1 MYFLNDPRLPTV
13 AIGPV
18 PSDSE
23 AAAFDTKLNPAEE
36 TQFQEWKKRN
46 APKDSGVDYDLRGA
60 FKAGL
65 QPAANGH
72 WPDTYKKPNHPTF
85 SNQSIFAKDRP
96 DLAGS
101 WNGEQYLPPE
111 KTRTKILPPPET
123 RSLWE
128 RRGQIKETYSAYV
141 KASDDLQSYRDNVNS
156 HVIAVQE
163 AYDNRIAAIK
173 DATGVTLENPYR
185 GPMTSRDQ
193 SLPELMR
200 GRKDKFSAAL
210 QELAAKH
217 PDKTDAIRAG
227 ISIEQDAQDITRGK
241 VTAMDAAE
249 RKAETL
255 PFGLRTF
262 GGLEGSMKGML
273 RDPATY
279 LSLMIGGP
287 EISAAKTIGGRIMA
301 RALTEAAVNGAIE
314 VPLQAAAENWR
325 KQAGVALGWKGSLPQ
340 VGLAAAFGGGFG
352 GLLQGGGEV
361 LKALKKATPETD
373 AALTRMKE
381 GSATPADVQLIVEAA
396 DAKVDEPDMKA
407 LSRAIAD
414 DADDALVLADGAE
427 GREIAQVVHA
437 IENDLPVP
445 REQSEIL
452 PPGNFEFFNPDELT
466 VDAARFQF
474 KEGGDAAGVTDR
486 LRGVT
491 EWKPERAGVAVV
503 FEDAGGQ
510 RFVADGHQRVGLAK
524 RIQGESGNPV
534 QLPGYVF
541 READGYTAGDVRVI
555 AALKNIGEGSGT
567 AIDAAK
573 VLRHGQMDAKSAG
586 LPPDS
591 ALVRDAAGLARLSD
605 DAFAMAVNEVIDPKL
620 AAVVGRLAEDKA
632 LHAQMISVLKDAD
645 AKTLGEAESMVRD
658 LLQEPTFVEHQ
669 ESLFGEAEVA
679 RMLLKEKA
687 QVRGA
692 TLRALRKDRAVFN
705 SLIEEQNRIAETG
718 NVLDTAA
725 NSERAKSDA
734 ILIEAID
741 RLSRQ
746 VGPVATALNDAAT
759 AVAGGAGAPT
769 ASRGFIDA
777 VRAEIRQAGGNLAR
791 IGDRQPAQLLDPV
804 VAGSKLTEPATAEA
818 AEAAAQALEAAGGEK
833 TPTRAELEAEGQ
845 GNMFGAEDTDAGV
858 QVLIPGVGPVTI
870 KAKLDVAAAKPMRG
884 GDADPPAGGL
894 FDDAARAQL
903 DIMDALPAGTDAAG
917 KPLLTTH
924 AELAAQADRVDHL
937 ADVISSCKG

>member
-1 MYFLNDPRLPTV
+1 MYFLSDPRLPTA

-18 PSDSE
+18 PGDSE
-23 AAAFDTKLNPAEE
+23 ASAYDTKLNPVEE
-36 TQFQEWKKRN
+36 TQFQDWKKRN
-46 APKDSGVDYDLRGA
+46 APRDSGVDYDLRGA

-85 SNQSIFAKDRP
+85 SDQSLYAKDRP

-101 WNGEQYLPPE
+101 WNGEQYIPPA
-111 KTRTKILPPPET
+111 KTRAKILPPPET

-128 RRGQIKETYSAYV
+128 RRGDIGADYWAYA

-156 HVIAVQE
+156 RVVATQD
-163 AYDNRIAAIK
+163 AYDARIAAIK
-173 DATGVTLENPYR
+173 DATGVTLENPLR
-185 GPMTSRDQ
+185 GPIESKTMGRA
-193 SLPELMR
+193 EFMR
-200 GRKDKFSAAL
+200 ARKDTWASRLK
-210 QELAAKH
+210 ELAAQH
-217 PDKTDAIRAG
+217 PDKLEAIRPDVP
-227 ISIEQDAQDITRGK
+227 IEQEAQAITRGT
-241 VTAMDAAE
+241 VGAMEEAEQQAAD
-249 RKAETL
+249 L
-255 PFGLRTF
+255 PWGLRF
-262 GGLEGSMKGML
+262 AAGVQGSVRGML
-273 RDPATY
+273 RDPAQY
-279 LSLMIGGP
+279 LALFAGGP
-287 EISAAKTIGGRIMA
+287 EVTAAKSIGGRIMMTA
-301 RALTEAAVNGAIE
+301 FTEAAVNGAVE
-314 VPLQAAAENWR
+314 VPVQLAAENWR
-325 KQAGVALGWKGSLPQ
+325 KQSGVALGWSGMWQQ

-352 GLLQGGGEV
+352 GLLQGGREV
-361 LKALKKATPETD
+361 LGALKKATPETD
-373 AALTRMKE
+373 AALTRMSQ
-381 GSATPADVQLIVEAA
+381 GTASPADVQLVVEAA
-396 DAKVDEPDMKA
+396 GAKIDVPDMAA

-414 DADDALVLADGAE
+414 DADDALVLADGAD
-427 GREIAQVVHA
+427 GREVSQVVHA

-445 REQSEIL
+445 RPQREIL

-503 FEDAGGQ
+503 FEDTAGK

-524 RIQGESGNPV
+524 RIQGESGKKV
-534 QLPGYVF
+534 ALPGYVF

-573 VLRHGQMDAKSAG
+573 VLRSGKMDAKAAG
-586 LPPDS
+586 LPPGS

-605 DAFAMAVNEVIDPKL
+605 DAFTMAVNEVIDPKL
-620 AAVVGRLAEDKA
+620 AAVVGRLADDKA
-632 LHAQMISVLKDAD
+632 LHAQMISALNGAD
-645 AKTLGEAESMVRD
+645 AKTIGEAESMVRD
-658 LLQEPTFVEHQ
+658 LLQEPTFVQHQ

-705 SLIEEQNRIAETG
+705 SLIEEQKRIAETG

-725 NSERAKSDA
+725 NTERAKSDA

-746 VGPVATALNDAAT
+746 VGPVAAALNEAAS
-759 AVAGGAGAPT
+759 AVAGGAGAPA

-777 VRAEIRQAGGNLAR
+777 VRNEIRQAGGNLAR
-791 IGDRQPAQLLDPV
+791 IGDGQPAQLLDPA
-804 VAGSKLTEPATAEA
+804 VAGSKLTEPATNEA
-818 AEAAAQALEAAGGEK
+818 AEAAAQALDAAGGEK
-833 TPTRAELEAEGQ
+833 LPTRAELEAEGQ
-845 GNMFGAEDTDAGV
+845 SNMFGAEDTDAGV

-894 FDDAARAQL
+894 FDDEARAQL